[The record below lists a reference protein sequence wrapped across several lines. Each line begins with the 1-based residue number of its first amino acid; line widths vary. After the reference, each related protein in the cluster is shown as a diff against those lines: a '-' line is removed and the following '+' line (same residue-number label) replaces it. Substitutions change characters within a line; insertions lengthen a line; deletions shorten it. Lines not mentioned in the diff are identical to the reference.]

1 MGIALIPPF
10 PLGLADGLEE
20 AFPLSAYHPHEFRHW
35 EEGLSASPLRSAL
48 IAETT
53 VHHLFASPSLS

>member
-10 PLGLADGLEE
+10 PLALADGLEE
-20 AFPLSAYHPHEFRHW
+20 AFPLSACHPYEFRHW
-35 EEGLSASPLRSAL
+35 EGFSASPLRSAL

-53 VHHLFASPSLS
+53 VHNLFASPSLS